1 MAKVI
6 AQLDDSASF
15 FKGYSTG
22 IIFKALD
29 GSETKLANLST
40 PKWIGS
46 IFQGSTSWTGEAPTM
61 TPHRNEDGNSVYTFA
76 SGGSSSLQLDIM
88 STSDTIVKTF
98 LKGTEIATAHVGT
111 PAPAWIDETASST
124 VSAVGWG
131 DQLPVIERP
140 FALVNDL
147 DNQILL
153 FPKALIAA
161 AIVNNDRALHVRLNI
176 NAQELPST
184 MTYLKPVMLVR
195 GLLELGEA
203 EAGGGS

>member
-1 MAKVI
+1 MALAI
-6 AQLDDSASF
+6 AQLDSSASF

-22 IIFKALD
+22 IIFDQL
-29 GSETKLANLST
+29 GGNETDLGGLST
-40 PKWIGS
+40 PKWVGS

-88 STSDTIVKTF
+88 STSDTIITTF
-98 LKGTEIATAHVGT
+98 LKGTSVINANIGATN
-111 PAPAWIDETASST
+111 WIDDSASGT

-147 DNQILL
+147 DNQVLL

-161 AIVNNDRALHVRLNI
+161 AVVNNDRALHVRLNI
-176 NAQELPST
+176 NAQELPAS
-184 MTYLKPVMLVR
+184 MTYLKPVMIVR

-203 EAGGGS
+203 AV

>member
-1 MAKVI
+1 MALAI
-6 AQLDDSASF
+6 TQLDDSASF

-22 IIFKALD
+22 IIFNTLA
-29 GSETKLANLST
+29 GSETKLADLAN
-40 PKWIGS
+40 PQWVGS

-98 LKGTEIATAHVGT
+98 LKGTEIATVGT
-111 PAPAWIDETASST
+111 PAWIETASP
-124 VSAVGWG
+124 SAVGWG

-176 NAQELPST
+176 NAQELPSS

-195 GLLELGEA
+195 GLLELGD
-203 EAGGGS
+203 AGS

>member
-1 MAKVI
+1 MALAI
-6 AQLDDSASF
+6 TQLDDSASF

-22 IIFKALD
+22 IIFAALA
-29 GSETKLANLST
+29 GNETNLGGLT
-40 PKWIGS
+40 DPKWIGS

-76 SGGSSSLQLDIM
+76 SGGSSSLTLDIM
-88 STSDTIVKTF
+88 STANTIITTF
-98 LKGTEIATAHVGT
+98 LKGTAINNTDVGT
-111 PAPAWIDETASST
+111 PAWIDDTASGT
-124 VSAVGWG
+124 VSAIGWG

-184 MTYLKPVMLVR
+184 MTHLKPVMLVR

-203 EAGGGS
+203 GG

>member
-1 MAKVI
+1 MALAI
-6 AQLDDSASF
+6 TQLDSSASF

-22 IIFKALD
+22 IIFDALA
-29 GSETKLANLST
+29 GTETDPGDLAN
-40 PKWIGS
+40 PKWVGS

-76 SGGSSSLQLDIM
+76 SGGSSGIQLDIM
-88 STSDTIVKTF
+88 STSDTIITTF
-98 LKGTEIATAHVGT
+98 LKGTSITNDNMG
-111 PAPAWIDETASST
+111 APGWIDGTASGT
-124 VSAVGWG
+124 VAAVGWG
-131 DQLPVIERP
+131 DKLPVIERP

-161 AIVNNDRALHVRLNI
+161 SVVNNDRALHVRLVI

-195 GLLELGEA
+195 GLLELGES
-203 EAGGGS
+203 GL

>member
-1 MAKVI
+1 MALAI
-6 AQLDDSASF
+6 TQLDESASF

-22 IIFKALD
+22 IIFAALAGTED
-29 GSETKLANLST
+29 EIGDLST

-88 STSDTIVKTF
+88 STSDTIITTF
-98 LKGTEIATAHVGT
+98 LKGTEIKNADVGT
-111 PAPAWIDETASST
+111 PIPKWIDETATNS
-124 VSAVGWG
+124 VSAIGWG

-184 MTYLKPVMLVR
+184 MTHLKPVMLVR
-195 GLLELGEA
+195 GLLELGDA
-203 EAGGGS
+203 AT

>member
-1 MAKVI
+1 MALAI
-6 AQLDDSASF
+6 TQLDSSASF
-15 FKGYSTG
+15 FKGYSTA
-22 IIFKALD
+22 IIFDALSGTEKD
-29 GSETKLANLST
+29 PGDLVN

-76 SGGSSSLQLDIM
+76 SGGSSGIQLDVM
-88 STSDTIVKTF
+88 STSDTMITTF
-98 LKGTEIATAHVGT
+98 LRGTTITNANMG
-111 PAPAWIDETASST
+111 APTYIDEAARGT

-140 FALVNDL
+140 IALVNDL
-147 DNQILL
+147 DNQVLL

-161 AIVNNDRALHVRLNI
+161 SIVNNDRALHIRLAV
-176 NAQELPST
+176 NAQELPSS
-184 MTYLKPVMLVR
+184 MTYLKPVMLIR

-203 EAGGGS
+203 VT

>member
-1 MAKVI
+1 MSLAI
-6 AQLDDSASF
+6 TQLDDSASF

-22 IIFKALD
+22 IIFDALV
-29 GSETKLANLST
+29 GSETNLEDLND
-40 PKWIGS
+40 PKWVGS

-88 STSDTIVKTF
+88 STADTIITTF
-98 LKGTEIATAHVGT
+98 LKGTEIKTTDVGSPT
-111 PAPAWIDETASST
+111 WIASTASES
-124 VSAVGWG
+124 VSAIGWG
-131 DQLPVIERP
+131 DQLPVIECP

-161 AIVNNDRALHVRLNI
+161 AIVNNDRALHVRLVI
-176 NAQELPST
+176 NAQELPSS

-195 GLLELGEA
+195 GSLELGEA
-203 EAGGGS
+203 AT

>member
-1 MAKVI
+1 MALVI
-6 AQLDDSASF
+6 AQLDSTASF

-22 IIFKALD
+22 IIFDAL
-29 GSETKLANLST
+29 GGNETDLADLAN
-40 PKWIGS
+40 PQWVGS

-76 SGGSSSLQLDIM
+76 SGGSSSLTLDIM
-88 STSDTIVKTF
+88 STANTIITTF
-98 LKGTEIATAHVGT
+98 LKGTEINSTNMGS
-111 PAPAWIDETASST
+111 PEWLDSTASVT
-124 VSAVGWG
+124 FSAIGWG

-176 NAQELPST
+176 NAQELPSS

-195 GLLELGEA
+195 GPLELGDVVET
-203 EAGGGS
+203 GG

>member
-1 MAKVI
+1 MALAI
-6 AQLDDSASF
+6 TQLDSSASF

-22 IIFKALD
+22 IIFDQL
-29 GSETKLANLST
+29 GGNETDYGDLST
-40 PKWIGS
+40 PKWVGS

-61 TPHRNEDGNSVYTFA
+61 TTHRNEGGNSVYTFA

-88 STSDTIVKTF
+88 STSDTIITTF
-98 LKGTEIATAHVGT
+98 LKGTSVTNENIGD
-111 PAPAWIDETASST
+111 PGWIDGSASST

-147 DNQILL
+147 DNQVLL

-161 AIVNNDRALHVRLNI
+161 AVVNNDRALHVRLNI

-184 MTYLKPVMLVR
+184 MTYLKPVMIVR
-195 GLLELGEA
+195 GLLELGEV
-203 EAGGGS
+203 ESGE

>member
-1 MAKVI
+1 MALAI
-6 AQLDDSASF
+6 TQLDDSASF

-22 IIFKALD
+22 IIFDALAGNEKDLGDLKA
-29 GSETKLANLST
+29 
-40 PKWIGS
+40 PKWVGS

-88 STSDTIVKTF
+88 STSDTIVTTF
-98 LKGTEIATAHVGT
+98 LKGTEFKTADVGSPT
-111 PAPAWIDETASST
+111 WIESAASP
-124 VSAVGWG
+124 SAIGWG

-176 NAQELPST
+176 NAQELPSA
-184 MTYLKPVMLVR
+184 MTNLKPVMLVR
-195 GLLELGEA
+195 GLLELGVA
-203 EAGGGS
+203 T

>member
-1 MAKVI
+1 MALAI
-6 AQLDDSASF
+6 TQLDSSASF

-22 IIFKALD
+22 IIFDALG
-29 GSETKLANLST
+29 GSVTNLGGLSN
-40 PKWIGS
+40 PKWVGS

-76 SGGSSSLQLDIM
+76 SGGSSSLQLDLM
-88 STSDTIVKTF
+88 STSNTIITTF
-98 LKGTEIATAHVGT
+98 LKGTEIATANIGT
-111 PAPAWIDETASST
+111 PSPPNWIDGTASQT

-147 DNQILL
+147 DNQVLL

-161 AIVNNDRALHVRLNI
+161 AVVNNDRALHVRLNI
-176 NAQELPST
+176 NAQELAAS
-184 MTYLKPVMLVR
+184 MTHLKPVMIVR

-203 EAGGGS
+203 GG

>member
-1 MAKVI
+1 MSLAI
-6 AQLDDSASF
+6 TQLDNSASF

-22 IIFKALD
+22 IIFDALV
-29 GSETKLANLST
+29 GTETELGDLST

-88 STSDTIVKTF
+88 STSDTIITTF
-98 LKGTEIATAHVGT
+98 LKGTEIKNADVGDPT
-111 PAPAWIDETASST
+111 WIASAASSS
-124 VSAVGWG
+124 VSAIGWG

-161 AIVNNDRALHVRLNI
+161 AIVNNDRALHVRLVI

-184 MTYLKPVMLVR
+184 MTSLKPVMLVR

-203 EAGGGS
+203 GGGE

>member
-1 MAKVI
+1 MALAI
-6 AQLDDSASF
+6 TQLDDSASF

-22 IIFKALD
+22 IIFDALAGD
-29 GSETKLANLST
+29 ETNLGGLKT
-40 PKWIGS
+40 PKWVGS

-88 STSDTIVKTF
+88 STSNTIITTF
-98 LKGTEIATAHVGT
+98 LKGTEIVTADIGT
-111 PAPAWIDETASST
+111 PSPNWIDGSASST

-161 AIVNNDRALHVRLNI
+161 SVVNNDRALHVRLVI

-184 MTYLKPVMLVR
+184 MTNLKPVMLVR
-195 GLLELGEA
+195 GLLKLGD
-203 EAGGGS
+203 S

>member
-1 MAKVI
+1 MALAI
-6 AQLDDSASF
+6 TQLDDSASF

-22 IIFKALD
+22 IIFDQLG
-29 GSETKLANLST
+29 GSETDLGDLST
-40 PKWIGS
+40 PKWVGS

-88 STSDTIVKTF
+88 STSDTIIKTF
-98 LKGTEIATAHVGT
+98 LKGTEIANANVG
-111 PAPAWIDETASST
+111 APDWIDGSASGT

-147 DNQILL
+147 DNQVLL

-161 AIVNNDRALHVRLNI
+161 AVVNNDRALHVRLNI
-176 NAQELPST
+176 NAQELPAL
-184 MTYLKPVMLVR
+184 MTSLKPVMIVR
-195 GLLELGEA
+195 GLLELGDVET
-203 EAGGGS
+203 GG

>member
-1 MAKVI
+1 MALAI
-6 AQLDDSASF
+6 TQLDDSASF
-15 FKGYSTG
+15 FKGYSTA
-22 IIFKALD
+22 IIFDALSGTEKD
-29 GSETKLANLST
+29 PGDLVN

-76 SGGSSSLQLDIM
+76 SGGSSGIQLDVM
-88 STSDTIVKTF
+88 STSDTMITTF
-98 LKGTEIATAHVGT
+98 LRGTTITNANMG
-111 PAPAWIDETASST
+111 APTYIDEAARGT

-140 FALVNDL
+140 IALVNDL
-147 DNQILL
+147 DNQVLL

-161 AIVNNDRALHVRLNI
+161 SIVNNDRALHIRLAV
-176 NAQELPST
+176 NAQELPSS
-184 MTYLKPVMLVR
+184 MTYLKPVMLIR

-203 EAGGGS
+203 VT

>member
-1 MAKVI
+1 MALAI
-6 AQLDDSASF
+6 TQLDDSASF

-22 IIFKALD
+22 IIFDALA
-29 GSETKLANLST
+29 GSETNLGGLST
-40 PKWIGS
+40 PKWVGS

-88 STSDTIVKTF
+88 STSDTIITTF
-98 LKGTEIATAHVGT
+98 LKGAEIANANIGT
-111 PAPAWIDETASST
+111 TGWIDGSGT

-147 DNQILL
+147 DNQVLL

-161 AIVNNDRALHVRLNI
+161 AVVNNDRALHVRLNI
-176 NAQELPST
+176 NAQELPAS
-184 MTYLKPVMLVR
+184 MTYLKPVMIVR
-195 GLLELGEA
+195 GLLELGD
-203 EAGGGS
+203 AGA

>member
-1 MAKVI
+1 MALAI
-6 AQLDDSASF
+6 TQLDSTASF

-22 IIFKALD
+22 IIFDALA
-29 GSETKLANLST
+29 GSETDLADLST
-40 PKWIGS
+40 PQWIGS

-76 SGGSSSLQLDIM
+76 SGGSSGLTLDIM
-88 STSDTIVKTF
+88 STSDTIVNTF
-98 LKGTEIATAHVGT
+98 LKGTEFNATNVGSPKWIASA
-111 PAPAWIDETASST
+111 ASDTAS
-124 VSAVGWG
+124 AIGWG

-176 NAQELPST
+176 NAQELPSA
-184 MTYLKPVMLVR
+184 MTSLKPVMLVR

-203 EAGGGS
+203 AT

>member
-1 MAKVI
+1 MALAI
-6 AQLDDSASF
+6 TQLDDSASF

-22 IIFKALD
+22 IIFAALA
-29 GSETKLANLST
+29 GNETNLGGLSS
-40 PKWIGS
+40 PKWVGS

-88 STSDTIVKTF
+88 STSNTIITTF
-98 LKGTEIATAHVGT
+98 LMGTGIANADVGT
-111 PAPAWIDETASST
+111 PNWIDGTA
-124 VSAVGWG
+124 SAVGWG

-161 AIVNNDRALHVRLNI
+161 AVVNNDRALHVRLNI
-176 NAQELPST
+176 NAQELPAS
-184 MTYLKPVMLVR
+184 MTYLKPVMIVR
-195 GLLELGEA
+195 GLLELGDV
-203 EAGGGS
+203 EAGG

>member
-88 STSDTIVKTF
+88 STSDTVITTF
-98 LKGTEIATAHVGT
+98 LRGTAINSTDVGS
-111 PAPAWIDETASST
+111 PEWIESTASK
-124 VSAVGWG
+124 SAIGWG

-176 NAQELPST
+176 NAQELPSS

-203 EAGGGS
+203 GS

>member
-1 MAKVI
+1 
-6 AQLDDSASF
+6 
-15 FKGYSTG
+15 
-22 IIFKALD
+22 
-29 GSETKLANLST
+29 
-40 PKWIGS
+40 
-46 IFQGSTSWTGEAPTM
+46 
-61 TPHRNEDGNSVYTFA
+61 
-76 SGGSSSLQLDIM
+76 M
-88 STSDTIVKTF
+88 STSDTIVTTF
-98 LKGTEIATAHVGT
+98 LKGTAIVNANVG
-111 PAPAWIDETASST
+111 APKWIDGTASGS
-124 VSAVGWG
+124 VNAIGWG

-176 NAQELPST
+176 NAQELPSS

-203 EAGGGS
+203 GGA

>member
-1 MAKVI
+1 MALAI
-6 AQLDDSASF
+6 TQLDSTASF

-22 IIFKALD
+22 IIFDALAGTED
-29 GSETKLANLST
+29 ELGDLST

-88 STSDTIVKTF
+88 STSDTIVTTF
-98 LKGTEIATAHVGT
+98 LKGTAIVNANVG
-111 PAPAWIDETASST
+111 APNWIDGTASGS
-124 VSAVGWG
+124 VNAIGWG

-195 GLLELGEA
+195 GLLELGDA
-203 EAGGGS
+203 T

>member
-1 MAKVI
+1 MALAI
-6 AQLDDSASF
+6 TQLDDSASF

-22 IIFKALD
+22 IIFAALAGTEKD
-29 GSETKLANLST
+29 LGDLLT
-40 PKWIGS
+40 PQWVGS

-88 STSDTIVKTF
+88 STSNTIITTF
-98 LKGTEIATAHVGT
+98 LNGTAINTTDVGDPTWIAS
-111 PAPAWIDETASST
+111 TASP
-124 VSAVGWG
+124 SAIGWG

-176 NAQELPST
+176 NAQELPSA

-203 EAGGGS
+203 AT

>member
-1 MAKVI
+1 MALAI
-6 AQLDDSASF
+6 TQLDDSASF

-22 IIFKALD
+22 IIFAALA
-29 GSETKLANLST
+29 GNETNLAGLST

-98 LKGTEIATAHVGT
+98 LRGTEIANANVGT
-111 PAPAWIDETASST
+111 PKPNWIDDTASGT
-124 VSAVGWG
+124 VSAIGWG

-176 NAQELPST
+176 NAQELPSS

-195 GLLELGEA
+195 GLLELGEKA
-203 EAGGGS
+203 T

>member
-1 MAKVI
+1 MALAI
-6 AQLDDSASF
+6 TQLDSSASF
-15 FKGYSTG
+15 FKGYSTA
-22 IIFKALD
+22 IIFDALSGTEVD
-29 GSETKLANLST
+29 PGDLAS

-76 SGGSSSLQLDIM
+76 SGGSSGIQLDVM
-88 STSDTIVKTF
+88 STSDTMITTF
-98 LKGTEIATAHVGT
+98 LNGTAIENGNMGDPTY
-111 PAPAWIDETASST
+111 IDETATDS
-124 VSAVGWG
+124 VSAIGWG

-140 FALVNDL
+140 IALVNDL
-147 DNQILL
+147 DNQVLL

-161 AIVNNDRALHVRLNI
+161 SIVNNDRALHIRLAV

-184 MTYLKPVMLVR
+184 MTYLKPVMLIR

-203 EAGGGS
+203 AST

>member
-1 MAKVI
+1 MALAI
-6 AQLDDSASF
+6 SQLDSSASF

-22 IIFKALD
+22 IIFDALA
-29 GSETKLANLST
+29 GTANDLGDLST
-40 PKWIGS
+40 PKWVGS

-76 SGGSSSLQLDIM
+76 SGGSSGIQLDIM
-88 STSDTIVKTF
+88 STSDTIIKTF
-98 LKGTEIATAHVGT
+98 LKGTEIVNSNIG
-111 PAPAWIDETASST
+111 APNWIDGSASTT
-124 VSAVGWG
+124 VAAVGWG

-161 AIVNNDRALHVRLNI
+161 SVVNNDRALHVRLVI

-195 GLLELGEA
+195 GLLELGDI
-203 EAGGGS
+203 EAGG

>member
-1 MAKVI
+1 MALAI
-6 AQLDDSASF
+6 TQLDDSASF

-22 IIFKALD
+22 IIFDALAGNEKDLGDLKA
-29 GSETKLANLST
+29 
-40 PKWIGS
+40 PKWVGS

-76 SGGSSSLQLDIM
+76 SGGSSSLTLDIM
-88 STSDTIVKTF
+88 STSDTIIETF
-98 LKGTEIATAHVGT
+98 LKGTKIANANVGT
-111 PAPAWIDETASST
+111 SKPNWIDGTASGS
-124 VSAVGWG
+124 VNAIGWG

-176 NAQELPST
+176 NAQELPSA
-184 MTYLKPVMLVR
+184 MTNLKPVMLVR
-195 GLLELGEA
+195 GLLELGVA
-203 EAGGGS
+203 T